1 MLPINHTLSA
11 IWRVAFEPR
20 VIRNYSNFAI
30 ASFCLTIASFL
41 ATSIGIPRIVCDTI
55 AWIGLVG
62 CGLPI
67 VVSSRLASEISAS
80 HHLLNWSPDTV
91 YAVVL
96 LTTLTPYFLWL
107 FVGFVRLLLARCPNQ
122 ALTTG
127 AVLNFSMIACLWI
140 FYATWS

>member
-1 MLPINHTLSA
+1 MLSINHTLSA
-11 IWRVAFEPR
+11 IWRVAFESR
-20 VIRNYSNFAI
+20 VVLIYSVFAI
-30 ASFCLTIASFL
+30 ARFCLTIASVL
-41 ATSIGIPRIVCDTI
+41 AAFIGIPRIVCDTI
-55 AWIGLVG
+55 GWIGLVG

-107 FVGFVRLLLARCPNQ
+107 FVGFVRLLLARCPKE

-127 AVLNFSMIACLWI
+127 VVLNSSVTACVWI
-140 FYATWS
+140 LCTTVS